1 MRPEPELGIP
11 LWKARPLI
19 RAVKLTMVKEA
30 TLVNPEVALPDPDKV
45 TVYLSNHGPTFAP
58 LPAPVLTIEHLLEV
72 GGYEDLIAVTLFH
85 RSVEFIPL
93 ASPVLHRFFGH
104 STPECQSLEGLV
116 TLMRERRF
124 QIIGTA
130 PEGAAALF
138 SYEEPVGPF
147 TKAGLLVA
155 ALEADADI
163 VLTAQK
169 GVEVFGIPVRRPR
182 RLLRHLPETR
192 AFGKPTG
199 AMVPWWNPLNRGRI
213 TIAYRRHRP
222 LSEPGELAALRGAE
236 RRERVC
242 AELAHARAQLLD
254 LYRSI

>member
-1 MRPEPELGIP
+1 MRSEPELGIP
-11 LWKARPLI
+11 LRKARPLI
-19 RAVKLTMVKEA
+19 AAVKLLNVKQA
-30 TLVNPEVALPDPDKV
+30 TLVNPEVALPNPDRV

-58 LPAPVLTIEHLLEV
+58 LPAPVLTIEHLLQV

-85 RSVEFIPL
+85 RSIEFMPGV
-93 ASPVLHRFFGH
+93 SPVLHRFFGH
-104 STPECQSLEGLV
+104 STPECQSLTGLV
-116 TLMRERRF
+116 KLMRERRF
-124 QIIGTA
+124 HIIGTA

-138 SYEEPVGPF
+138 TYDEPVGHF

-169 GVEVFGIPVRRPR
+169 GVEVFGKPVRRPR
-182 RLLRHLPETR
+182 RLLRYVPETR

-199 AMVPWWNPLNRGRI
+199 AMVPWYNPLNRARI
-213 TIAYRRHRP
+213 TLAYRRHQP
-222 LSEPGELAALRGAE
+222 LSAPGELADLRG
-236 RRERVC
+236 RERKDRIDR
-242 AELAHARAQLLD
+242 ELAHARAELLD